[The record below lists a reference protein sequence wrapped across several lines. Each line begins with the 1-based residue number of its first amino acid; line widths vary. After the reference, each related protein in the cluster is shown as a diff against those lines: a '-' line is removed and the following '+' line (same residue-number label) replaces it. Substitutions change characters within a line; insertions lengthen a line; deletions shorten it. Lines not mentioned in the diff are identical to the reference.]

1 MEEKKAE
8 TKKSTKA
15 TAKAATRQSTAKP
28 TAKTTTK
35 QSIAKPTAK
44 TTTKQSTAKPTA
56 KTTTKKSATKPT
68 TKAVTKKSTANPTTK
83 TTTKKSATKPT
94 TKAASKVEAKTS
106 TKTVEVKKTEE
117 KKPEVKVK
125 SKKRLSTIQIV
136 IISVCAAIILAI
148 FGALI
153 YSNVNTISINKY
165 IAEEIDFTGTN
176 GYGSIGSSNSD
187 IVDYE
192 TLMSDLGI
200 NKNFSS
206 LLGGGLV
213 LDEYI
218 KVNLENDAEEK
229 PTNLKNGDKVKYVI
243 TIDYKKINS
252 SGSFKKRLK
261 GKSKIVKTYKVEG
274 LGDSIE
280 INPFDAIEKVIVT
293 KSYNSYNT
301 KLQFKD
307 DIKGYEITHDQ
318 YSSTGCK
325 VKISDDTTISL
336 NFKTPEIENINA
348 GDKITITL
356 SGNVDDYV
364 GKGVLLTETSKE
376 FEVVTTSELEK
387 SSDISKQS
395 YEKLRTIFEDSKK
408 NQTNGEYTL
417 QDLYFYRG
425 QGEYTQ
431 KYVTRIYG
439 VFKYKRD
446 AVGSEDKYISSY
458 IDTPMIE
465 SDGELDLTNVSVSNS
480 YGDGYSSIKD
490 LEDDYSKSENGT
502 TVIAFDKL
510 SE

>member
-8 TKKSTKA
+8 TKKATKA
-15 TAKAATRQSTAKP
+15 TAKTAAKQNTAKATAKTATKKSTAKP
-28 TAKTTTK
+28 TAKTATKKSTT
-35 QSIAKPTAK
+35 
-44 TTTKQSTAKPTA
+44 KPTA

-68 TKAVTKKSTANPTTK
+68 TK
-83 TTTKKSATKPT
+83 TTTTKSATKPT
-94 TKAASKVEAKTS
+94 TKAASKAETKTS

-117 KKPEVKVK
+117 KKPEVKVN

-136 IISVCAAIILAI
+136 IISVCATVVLAI

-165 IAEEIDFTGTN
+165 IAEDIDFTGTN

-318 YSSTGCK
+318 
-325 VKISDDTTISL
+325 
-336 NFKTPEIENINA
+336 
-348 GDKITITL
+348 
-356 SGNVDDYV
+356 
-364 GKGVLLTETSKE
+364 
-376 FEVVTTSELEK
+376 
-387 SSDISKQS
+387 
-395 YEKLRTIFEDSKK
+395 
-408 NQTNGEYTL
+408 
-417 QDLYFYRG
+417 
-425 QGEYTQ
+425 
-431 KYVTRIYG
+431 
-439 VFKYKRD
+439 
-446 AVGSEDKYISSY
+446 
-458 IDTPMIE
+458 
-465 SDGELDLTNVSVSNS
+465 
-480 YGDGYSSIKD
+480 
-490 LEDDYSKSENGT
+490 
-502 TVIAFDKL
+502 
-510 SE
+510 

>member
-15 TAKAATRQSTAKP
+15 TAKTATKQNTAKA
-28 TAKTTTK
+28 TAKTATK
-35 QSIAKPTAK
+35 K
-44 TTTKQSTAKPTA
+44 STAKPTA
-56 KTTTKKSATKPT
+56 KTTTKKSTTKPSTKAATKQST
-68 TKAVTKKSTANPTTK
+68 TK
-83 TTTKKSATKPT
+83 
-94 TKAASKVEAKTS
+94 KAASKVGAKTS
-106 TKTVEVKKTEE
+106 TKTAEVKKAEE

-301 KLQFKD
+301 NLQFKD

-408 NQTNGEYTL
+408 NQTDGEYTL

>member
-15 TAKAATRQSTAKP
+15 TAKTATKKSTAKP

-35 QSIAKPTAK
+35 QSKAKA
-44 TTTKQSTAKPTA
+44 TA
-56 KTTTKKSATKPT
+56 KTTTKKSTAKPAAKTITKKGTTKQTTKEATKQ
-68 TKAVTKKSTANPTTK
+68 S
-83 TTTKKSATKPT
+83 TTKKT
-94 TKAASKVEAKTS
+94 ASKVEAKTS
-106 TKTVEVKKTEE
+106 TKTAEVKKAEE
-117 KKPEVKVK
+117 KKLEVKVK
-125 SKKRLSTIQIV
+125 SKKKLSTIQIV
-136 IISVCAAIILAI
+136 LISVCAAIILAI

-165 IAEEIDFTGTN
+165 IAEDIDFTGTN

-301 KLQFKD
+301 KLQFKE
-307 DIKGYEITHDQ
+307 DIKGYEITHEQ

-387 SSDISKQS
+387 SSDISKKS
-395 YEKLRTIFEDSKK
+395 YEKLRTIFEESKK
-408 NQTNGEYTL
+408 DQTNGEYTL

-480 YGDGYSSIKD
+480 YGDGYSSVKD

>member
-15 TAKAATRQSTAKP
+15 TAKTATKKSTAKP

-35 QSIAKPTAK
+35 QSKAKA
-44 TTTKQSTAKPTA
+44 TA
-56 KTTTKKSATKPT
+56 KTTTKKSTAKPAAKTITKKGTTKPT
-68 TKAVTKKSTANPTTK
+68 TKEATKQS
-83 TTTKKSATKPT
+83 TTKKT
-94 TKAASKVEAKTS
+94 ASKVEAKTS
-106 TKTVEVKKTEE
+106 TKTAEVKKAEE
-117 KKPEVKVK
+117 KKLEVKVK
-125 SKKRLSTIQIV
+125 SKKKLSTIQIV
-136 IISVCAAIILAI
+136 LISVCAAIILAI

-165 IAEEIDFTGTN
+165 IAEDIDFTGTN

-301 KLQFKD
+301 KLQFKE
-307 DIKGYEITHDQ
+307 DIKGYEITHEQ

-387 SSDISKQS
+387 SSDISKKS

-480 YGDGYSSIKD
+480 YGDGYSSVKD

>member
-15 TAKAATRQSTAKP
+15 TAKTATKQNTAKA
-28 TAKTTTK
+28 TAKTATK
-35 QSIAKPTAK
+35 K
-44 TTTKQSTAKPTA
+44 STAKPTA
-56 KTTTKKSATKPT
+56 KTTTKKSTTKPSTKAATKQST
-68 TKAVTKKSTANPTTK
+68 TK
-83 TTTKKSATKPT
+83 
-94 TKAASKVEAKTS
+94 KAASKVGAKTS
-106 TKTVEVKKTEE
+106 TKTAEVKKAEE

-153 YSNVNTISINKY
+153 YSKVNTISINKY

-408 NQTNGEYTL
+408 NQTDGEYTL